1 MISENGLP
9 RPVLALQQTTHVTL
23 HALSSALADLRLTAA
38 EINAL
43 ANLADRGALSVS
55 QLSAETGTKPSTLT
69 NVLDRLEQRGY
80 LVRELDATDRR
91 SFRLVLTASG
101 GAIADRVIAVVAE
114 LEDRALGSLS
124 ASQLAGFHAVM
135 TALREAS

>member
-1 MISENGLP
+1 VISENGLP

-43 ANLADRGALSVS
+43 ANLAERGALSVS
-55 QLSAETGTKPSTLT
+55 QLSAETGTKASTLT

-101 GAIADRVIAVVAE
+101 SAIADRVIAVVAE